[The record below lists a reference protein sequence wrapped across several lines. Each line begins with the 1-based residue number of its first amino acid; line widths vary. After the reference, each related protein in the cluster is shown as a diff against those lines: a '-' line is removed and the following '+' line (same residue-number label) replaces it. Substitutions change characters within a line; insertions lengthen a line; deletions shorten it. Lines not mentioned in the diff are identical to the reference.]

1 MLSRT
6 ASRLLKGV
14 ALIATAIAVL
24 YFVYSAAP
32 SSPVAWLSG
41 AGTVDRA
48 TPFSQAP
55 TGRELLSE
63 ASSNSIVVIDRPF
76 ADIKSVHNSSA
87 AAASATRE
95 AEDLEEELE
104 AGAYHAPS
112 MSLRSAHAQ
121 KRCVPVGGPSS
132 TVRVLGR
139 RLERCLQEWKSPEA
153 LLSENSNNLSPDE
166 IYITVKTTH
175 KNHQTR
181 ILPVLLTWLQTVQ
194 PEQVCKYY
202 AAMHLCISIS
212 IAIIIQ

>member
-1 MLSRT
+1 MLIQSLTVSRQ
-6 ASRLLKGV
+6 LKGV
-14 ALIATAIAVL
+14 ALIVTAIVVL

-32 SSPVAWLSG
+32 PSPVVWLSG

-76 ADIKSVHNSSA
+76 SDIKSVHNSSA
-87 AAASATRE
+87 AEPSTNQ
-95 AEDLEEELE
+95 EELE

-112 MSLRSAHAQ
+112 GSSRSAHAQ
-121 KRCVPVGGPSS
+121 KRCAPVGGPNSI
-132 TVRVLGR
+132 VRVLGR
-139 RLERCLQEWKSPEA
+139 QLEKCLPEWRSPEA
-153 LLSENSNNLSPDE
+153 LLSENLNNLSPDE

-181 ILPVLLTWLQTVQ
+181 MLPILLTWLQTVQ
-194 PEQVCKYY
+194 PEQVQYI
-202 AAMHLCISIS
+202 M
-212 IAIIIQ
+212 